1 MYSRYGKKSK
11 RLRKGNNIMLHPSY
25 SDLMQVVNSGVE
37 EGEEPVVSSR
47 YSIVLATA
55 KRARQIIARQSGD
68 NLDVIAVS
76 KPLSKAISEL
86 NQGKIKILP
95 EDEAAE
101 QEEAQAMAD
110 TAANLQDEPAENAAV
125 EE

>member
-55 KRARQIIARQSGD
+55 KRARQIIARQAGD

-101 QEEAQAMAD
+101 QEEAQTTED
-110 TAANLQDEPAENAAV
+110 TASVLPDEAAEDTPV
-125 EE
+125 QE